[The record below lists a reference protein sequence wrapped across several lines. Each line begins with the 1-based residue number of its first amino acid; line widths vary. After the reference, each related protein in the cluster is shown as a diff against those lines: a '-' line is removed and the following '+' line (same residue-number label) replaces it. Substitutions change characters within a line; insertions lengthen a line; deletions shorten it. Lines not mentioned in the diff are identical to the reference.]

1 MDNQRKRA
9 KYNIIFSLFGQLV
22 AIICGLIV
30 PRILIG
36 EYGSEAY
43 GATAS
48 ITQFLAYIALLDG
61 GISGVARAALYK
73 PLAMQDYNKVR
84 EIVNEIKRFFRIISL
99 IFLVYVVVLACS
111 FKHISGI
118 ECFDWVSTFLLVV
131 VISISTFLQYYLGV
145 SYNILIN
152 ASQKVY
158 ITQIIA
164 IVTTIINAALVVFL
178 VFADSSLIVVK
189 LVSSIVF
196 ALGPVFMWLYVRR
209 HFDLSGK
216 AEKKDVEYDD
226 LLKQKWI
233 GLAQHIA
240 YVLHSNT
247 DVVVLT
253 IFADLKLVAVYSVY
267 SMLVRSV
274 EKIATSFSSGM
285 EALFGELLAKNEH
298 KELGKIFNKYEKMI
312 SFVSG
317 ILFSVTAV
325 MLIPFVRIYT
335 KEISDVNYIYTVF
348 GIMLVIASY
357 LFCIRLPYHAM
368 VTASGSFRQTRA
380 ASYGEA
386 VVNLSLSIILVIKFG
401 LVGVAIGTVA
411 AVSFRLVFYVIYLSK
426 NVMNRS
432 VGKFI
437 RRIIF
442 NITAIAITVAGG
454 SMILSMFDL
463 SGFFGWCMC
472 AAVVTVFG
480 VVVHLIFCICEKR
493 FRAENR

>member
-1 MDNQRKRA
+1 MENQRKRA
-9 KYNIIFSLFGQLV
+9 KYNIVFSLLGQLT

-73 PLAMQDYNKVR
+73 PLAMRDYNKVR
-84 EIVNEIKRFFRIISL
+84 EILNEIKRFFRIISL
-99 IFLVYVVVLACS
+99 IFLAYVVVLACS

-118 ECFDWVSTFLLVV
+118 KCFDWFSTFLLVV
-131 VISISTFLQYYLGV
+131 VISISTFMQYYLGV

-158 ITQIIA
+158 ITQIIT
-164 IVTTIINAALVVFL
+164 IVTTVINAALVVFL

-196 ALGPVFMWLYVRR
+196 ASRPVFMWLYVRR
-209 HFDLSGK
+209 HFDLSDKTGK
-216 AEKKDVEYDD
+216 NEIEYDN

-253 IFADLKLVAVYSVY
+253 LFADLKLVAVYSVY
-267 SMLVRSV
+267 SMLIGSV
-274 EKIATSFSSGM
+274 EKIATAFSSGM

-298 KELGKIFNKYEKMI
+298 KELDRVFNKYERMI

-335 KEISDVNYIYTVF
+335 KEINDVNYIYTLF
-348 GIMLVIASY
+348 GVMLVIASY

-368 VTASGSFRQTRA
+368 VTASGSFRQTRV

-426 NVMNRS
+426 NVMNKS

-437 RRIIF
+437 RRILI
-442 NITAIAITVAGG
+442 NISAIVVAVPGG
-454 SMILSMFDL
+454 NMLLSLFDL
-463 SGFFGWCMC
+463 SGILSWCIC
-472 AAVVTVFG
+472 AAAVTVFATI
-480 VVVHLIFCICEKR
+480 VHLLLRVLDNIG
-493 FRAENR
+493 